1 MKDAA
6 RKIVWI
12 LLAVFMVLAFY
23 GIFNAGNPRS
33 FFRLVVRDP
42 AYDVAVTLGLS
53 AVIVVLV
60 ILLTTTREQTFTR
73 LLDVNADYIKELR
86 SKGRSDLEIAESFL
100 NELKVGRRGLLYS
113 LAKRRVL
120 RYLSKLK

>member
-60 ILLTTTREQTFTR
+60 ILLTTTREQTFAR
-73 LLDVNADYIKELR
+73 LLDVNAEYIKELR

-100 NELKVGRRGLLYS
+100 SELKVGKRGLLYS